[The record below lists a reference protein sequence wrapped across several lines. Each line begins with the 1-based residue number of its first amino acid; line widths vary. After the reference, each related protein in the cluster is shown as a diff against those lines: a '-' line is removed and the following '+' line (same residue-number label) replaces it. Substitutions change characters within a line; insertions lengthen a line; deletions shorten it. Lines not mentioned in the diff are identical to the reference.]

1 MALGRG
7 VGDED
12 VCFWG
17 DGAGPGVVMGGVDKG
32 VFGAKWDDGW
42 DLGGAVESERTRSR
56 CSGDGIGC
64 RRRKRKSDRGML
76 QVVDITPV
84 DTMAVQIIERMQRGS
99 RGRHRG
105 KRGWMI
111 PVLITAGTHVKVA
124 VMIPTDHDL
133 VRMRQLLQP
142 VDSGLDLSY
151 TAIVAEVPGVNQ
163 QVSVWDIRVL

>member
-17 DGAGPGVVMGGVDKG
+17 DGARPGVVVGGVDKG
-32 VFGAKWDDGW
+32 IFRAERDDGW
-42 DLGGAVESERTRSR
+42 DLGGAVESERTGSS
-56 CSGDGIGC
+56 SGSGGVRC

-76 QVVDITPV
+76 QVMNIPPV
-84 DTMAVQIIERMQRGS
+84 NAMAVQIIERMQRGG
-99 RGRHRG
+99 RGRHG
-105 KRGWMI
+105 SKRGRMV
-111 PVLITAGTHVKVA
+111 PVLITAGTDVKVA